1 MKQTTDHLAHFFLQF
16 NPFLPKIPV
25 QLKLQPGF
33 RGRFKKSSQSQG
45 CFSGDASLPTADFL
59 DGRCRDSRL
68 LSQFT
73 SGQIH
78 GLQKFFLQNFS
89 RMGGFF
95 DTWSWQF
102 HSRNPFPNRFFDG
115 LEGCSFLFELEP
127 SLPKIIRHLHIKPEL
142 WSILKNICQFKGHH
156 RRNSSF
162 VPTNFINDPWGAAHL
177 FSQSGLGHVEG
188 NQELFLQY
196 GARFC
201 GFNIMWFFHKRSS
214 VSDFFR
220 QPAGGGPLKQKRLD
234 LLPFASPNHLYHY
247 TTQWNQKRR
256 WSLKFLLTPI
266 LLAGCVSRAPTQCE
280 LDRRSG
286 LYPNSYCEGE
296 SHPLPGV
303 SRDLEPDV
311 PARTPAVIKKV
322 WVSDQM
328 IEGGHWMQ
336 GTWVY
341 LEVEP
346 SRWQG
351 AFKVRQRPSLQGLYS
366 NQSHIEQT
374 KKGEKAGPNPRF
386 KEVGP

>member
-1 MKQTTDHLAHFFLQF
+1 MSLSMQLNRKDSAATFSIFL
-16 NPFLPKIPV
+16 V
-25 QLKLQPGF
+25 
-33 RGRFKKSSQSQG
+33 
-45 CFSGDASLPTADFL
+45 
-59 DGRCRDSRL
+59 
-68 LSQFT
+68 
-73 SGQIH
+73 
-78 GLQKFFLQNFS
+78 
-89 RMGGFF
+89 
-95 DTWSWQF
+95 
-102 HSRNPFPNRFFDG
+102 
-115 LEGCSFLFELEP
+115 
-127 SLPKIIRHLHIKPEL
+127 
-142 WSILKNICQFKGHH
+142 KNILGALSSKTLDHFGLRLYYYIIYRYSTIKFYK
-156 RRNSSF
+156 NSKISAF
-162 VPTNFINDPWGAAHL
+162 LTGFGL
-177 FSQSGLGHVEG
+177 F
-188 NQELFLQY
+188 
-196 GARFC
+196 
-201 GFNIMWFFHKRSS
+201 
-214 VSDFFR
+214 
-220 QPAGGGPLKQKRLD
+220 GGGQ
-234 LLPFASPNHLYHY
+234 A
-247 TTQWNQKRR
+247 
-256 WSLKFLLTPI
+256 
-266 LLAGCVSRAPTQCE
+266 CVSRAPTQCE

>member
-1 MKQTTDHLAHFFLQF
+1 MSIDLNQEKSACLSF
-16 NPFLPKIPV
+16 V
-25 QLKLQPGF
+25 LKLHPG
-33 RGRFKKSSQSQG
+33 
-45 CFSGDASLPTADFL
+45 
-59 DGRCRDSRL
+59 
-68 LSQFT
+68 
-73 SGQIH
+73 I
-78 GLQKFFLQNFS
+78 
-89 RMGGFF
+89 
-95 DTWSWQF
+95 
-102 HSRNPFPNRFFDG
+102 
-115 LEGCSFLFELEP
+115 
-127 SLPKIIRHLHIKPEL
+127 PKIIRHLHIKPEL

-201 GFNIMWFFHKRSS
+201 GFNIMWFFHKTSLMIVANGNLFCRGARPSENNS
-214 VSDFFR
+214 PLIVDPDRIKSMKITGQCFQSIPGWNFQVFKFFSKV
-220 QPAGGGPLKQKRLD
+220 QHIK
-234 LLPFASPNHLYHY
+234 LLFSFGMQRHTQGFASRLGIQSPENISSSLVAKGLNHAPPFFVYHY

-366 NQSHIEQT
+366 NQSHTEQT